1 MVQIITLDMLQ
12 SAGIGAIALLLGMF
26 MTRKIAWLQKFCI
39 PSPVSGGIVFSLLTL
54 GIYKICGIEVTFD
67 GTLKDAFM
75 LAFFT
80 SVGFQSNP
88 KAIRQGGKTLGL
100 LLMLLVMIIVL
111 QNAIPLGIAKLMH
124 INPLIGI
131 ATGSISM
138 AGGHGTAGGF
148 SAVLESMGLNSA
160 LTISMAAAT
169 FGLIA
174 GSVIGGPI
182 AERIIR
188 KKLTEEHL
196 EPKDY
201 VIDPAMVGIESDES
215 TPAGHASHI
224 SDN

>member
-88 KAIRQGGKTLGL
+88 KVIRQGGKTLGL
-100 LLMLLVMIIVL
+100 LQMLLL
-111 QNAIPLGIAKLMH
+111 
-124 INPLIGI
+124 
-131 ATGSISM
+131 
-138 AGGHGTAGGF
+138 
-148 SAVLESMGLNSA
+148 
-160 LTISMAAAT
+160 
-169 FGLIA
+169 
-174 GSVIGGPI
+174 
-182 AERIIR
+182 R
-188 KKLTEEHL
+188 
-196 EPKDY
+196 
-201 VIDPAMVGIESDES
+201 
-215 TPAGHASHI
+215 
-224 SDN
+224 

>member
-100 LLMLLVMIIVL
+100 LLMLLVS
-111 QNAIPLGIAKLMH
+111 QWQAD
-124 INPLIGI
+124 
-131 ATGSISM
+131 
-138 AGGHGTAGGF
+138 
-148 SAVLESMGLNSA
+148 
-160 LTISMAAAT
+160 
-169 FGLIA
+169 
-174 GSVIGGPI
+174 
-182 AERIIR
+182 
-188 KKLTEEHL
+188 TEL
-196 EPKDY
+196 PVDLARCSK
-201 VIDPAMVGIESDES
+201 AWG
-215 TPAGHASHI
+215 
-224 SDN
+224 

>member
-1 MVQIITLDMLQ
+1 MTHTIPLDMLQ
-12 SAGIGAIALLLGMF
+12 SAGIGAVALLLGMF
-26 MTRKIAWLQKFCI
+26 MTRKISWLQKFCI
-39 PSPVSGGIVFSLLTL
+39 PSPVSGGIIFSLITL
-54 GIYKICGIEVTFD
+54 GIYKFCDIEVSFD

-88 KAIRQGGKTLGL
+88 KAVRQGGSTLAKL
-100 LLMLLVMIIVL
+100 LLLLVLIIVL
-111 QNAIPLGIAKLMH
+111 QNAIPIALTHILH
-124 INPLIGI
+124 INPLIGM

-148 SAVLESMGLNSA
+148 SSTLEQMGLNGA

-188 KKLTEEHL
+188 TKLTQEHL
-196 EPKDY
+196 EPK
-201 VIDPAMVGIESDES
+201 
-215 TPAGHASHI
+215 
-224 SDN
+224 N